1 MFLNDYGLEKA
12 KSLKEG
18 DMVSWN
24 SSGGRATGKVI
35 HVMDYGTLD
44 IPNTK
49 FKIKGE
55 KDNPAVLIQ
64 LYRDGK
70 ETDIQVGHK
79 MSSLTKSLDE
89 QLLKHGSHNQ
99 KTHAGSRG
107 RGSGGAGSANET
119 AKPNDSEKYYDAGY
133 DDALMEDIDEQLFGA
148 DEEFEEVLTDL
159 EDELGI
165 SRGLDGAARQNR
177 NVRAPDQIKEQI
189 KYVTTA
195 QDSLG
200 RARTSVD
207 EASRPVDTDALF
219 DTHIGDV
226 TRAQNHLE
234 DAINELGNGDNSV
247 QGLQSTLRDALGEL
261 RDYGDQ
267 LDERALKKNL
277 VSKHASHNQSSHG
290 KGGGAETSGTKSFTP
305 AKISAKDIK
314 VGDRLDKAG
323 KTRVHAVKMIGD
335 KIAVGIRTRG
345 SRGGGFKSWNPE
357 EDITVFRKVV
367 ETGLL
372 KHGSHNQKTHAG
384 SRGRGA
390 GGSGSGSSATRPTPT
405 TMPFRPTGK
414 DKLDEALFTRLD
426 RKESNAAYVNGWKQG
441 QAQSK
446 DDKLF
451 NAANS
456 WIDMTDKAINEGKM
470 PNDGFLLETARAVG
484 LVNGMLQAK

>member
-1 MFLNDYGLEKA
+1 MFLYNTALDKA

-24 SSGGRATGKVI
+24 SSGGRARGKVI
-35 HVMDYGTLD
+35 RVIDSGSLPV
-44 IPNTK
+44 PNTK

-79 MSSLTKSLDE
+79 MSSLTKSLEE

-107 RGSGGAGSANET
+107 RGSGGAGSAAET

-200 RARTSVD
+200 RARNSVD

-277 VSKHASHNQSSHG
+277 VSKH
-290 KGGGAETSGTKSFTP
+290 
-305 AKISAKDIK
+305 
-314 VGDRLDKAG
+314 
-323 KTRVHAVKMIGD
+323 
-335 KIAVGIRTRG
+335 
-345 SRGGGFKSWNPE
+345 
-357 EDITVFRKVV
+357 
-367 ETGLL
+367 
-372 KHGSHNQKTHAG
+372 GSHNQKTHAG

-390 GGSGSGSSATRPTPT
+390 GGNGSGSTPTRPTPT

-426 RKESNAAYVNGWKQG
+426 RRESNAAYVNGWKQG

-484 LVNGMLQAK
+484 LINGMLQAK

>member
-1 MFLNDYGLEKA
+1 MFLYNSALNKA
-12 KSLKEG
+12 KSLKQG

-24 SSGGRATGKVI
+24 SSGGRASGKVVRVVDSGSI
-35 HVMDYGTLD
+35 DV
-44 IPNTK
+44 PNTK

-79 MSSLTKSLDE
+79 MSSLTKSIDE

-107 RGSGGAGSANET
+107 RGSGGAGSAAGT

-148 DEEFEEVLTDL
+148 DEEFEEVMADL
-159 EDELGI
+159 EDELEI
-165 SRGLDGAARQNR
+165 SSGLDAMSRQNR
-177 NVRAPDQIKEQI
+177 NVRAPDQVKEQI
-189 KYVTTA
+189 KYVTSA
-195 QDSLG
+195 HESVG

-277 VSKHASHNQSSHG
+277 VSKH
-290 KGGGAETSGTKSFTP
+290 
-305 AKISAKDIK
+305 
-314 VGDRLDKAG
+314 
-323 KTRVHAVKMIGD
+323 
-335 KIAVGIRTRG
+335 
-345 SRGGGFKSWNPE
+345 
-357 EDITVFRKVV
+357 
-367 ETGLL
+367 
-372 KHGSHNQKTHAG
+372 GSHNQKTHAG
-384 SRGRGA
+384 SRGGGLSSTGA
-390 GGSGSGSSATRPTPT
+390 APTS
-405 TMPFRPTGK
+405 MPFRPTGK
-414 DKLDEALFTRLD
+414 DKLDEALFNRLD

-484 LVNGMLQAK
+484 LINGMLQS

>member
-1 MFLNDYGLEKA
+1 MFLYNSALNKA

-44 IPNTK
+44 IPNSK

-79 MSSLTKSLDE
+79 MSSLTKSIDE

-107 RGSGGAGSANET
+107 KGAAGAGGASAT

-247 QGLQSTLRDALGEL
+247 QGLQSTLRGALGEL
-261 RDYGDQ
+261 RDYSDQ

-277 VSKHASHNQSSHG
+277 VN
-290 KGGGAETSGTKSFTP
+290 
-305 AKISAKDIK
+305 
-314 VGDRLDKAG
+314 
-323 KTRVHAVKMIGD
+323 
-335 KIAVGIRTRG
+335 
-345 SRGGGFKSWNPE
+345 
-357 EDITVFRKVV
+357 
-367 ETGLL
+367 
-372 KHGSHNQKTHAG
+372 KHGSHNQASH
-384 SRGRGA
+384 GRK
-390 GGSGSGSSATRPTPT
+390 GGGRASSSQSAPSA
-405 TMPFRPTGK
+405 MPFRTTGK
-414 DKLDEALFTRLD
+414 DKLDEALFSRLD
-426 RKESNAAYVNGWKQG
+426 RKESNAAYVRGWKEG
-441 QAQSK
+441 QAQST

-456 WIDMTDKAINEGKM
+456 WIDMTDKAVNEGKM
-470 PNDGFLLETARAVG
+470 PSDGFLLETARAVG
-484 LVNGMLQAK
+484 LINGMLQAGKGAK

>member
-1 MFLNDYGLEKA
+1 VFLYNTALDKA

-44 IPNTK
+44 IPNVK

-89 QLLKHGSHNQ
+89 QLLKHASHNQ
-99 KTHAGSRG
+99 SSHG
-107 RGSGGAGSANET
+107 RKGGGGGMGAEAAAAE
-119 AKPNDSEKYYDAGY
+119 AEADAREKYYDAGY
-133 DDALMEDIDEQLFGA
+133 DDGLMEEMEEKLFEVDEQFENVKLELLDDMDAAGA
-148 DEEFEEVLTDL
+148 SGANSVKRRMDF
-159 EDELGI
+159 
-165 SRGLDGAARQNR
+165 LDR
-177 NVRAPDQIKEQI
+177 
-189 KYVTTA
+189 A
-195 QDSLG
+195 QDNVDQA
-200 RARTSVD
+200 RARVGD
-207 EASRPVDTDALF
+207 ASRPVNTNSLF
-219 DTHIGDV
+219 DAHRTDV
-226 TRAQNHLE
+226 VE
-234 DAINELGNGDNSV
+234 AIN
-247 QGLQSTLRDALGEL
+247 
-261 RDYGDQ
+261 Q
-267 LDERALKKNL
+267 LDDAAEELKNSPTYFAELISEIGGVKAILQKYDDDIDESVLKKNL

-290 KGGGAETSGTKSFTP
+290 KGGGAGTSETKSFTP

-335 KIAVGIRTRG
+335 KIAVGLKTRG
-345 SRGGGFKSWNPE
+345 SGTGGFASWNPE
-357 EDITVFRKVV
+357 ENITVFRKELSV
-367 ETGLL
+367 GFL

-384 SRGRGA
+384 SRGGGA
-390 GGSGSGSSATRPTPT
+390 SGGGSSSTRATPT

-426 RKESNAAYVNGWKQG
+426 RRESNAAYVKGWKEG
-441 QAQSK
+441 QAQST

-456 WIDMTDKAINEGKM
+456 WIDMTDKSINEGKM

-484 LVNGMLQAK
+484 LVNGVLQAK